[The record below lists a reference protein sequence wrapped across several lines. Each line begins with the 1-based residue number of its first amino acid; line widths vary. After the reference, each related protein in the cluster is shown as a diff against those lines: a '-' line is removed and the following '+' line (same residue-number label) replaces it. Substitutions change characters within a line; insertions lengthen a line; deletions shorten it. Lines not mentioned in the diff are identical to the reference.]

1 MTGIYIR
8 FAADSLT
15 IEKCSDQSFDGAN
28 GYAFR
33 FPDADAPVDPDP
45 VEVGA
50 RAAAKAMRFDFDEQC
65 GYETEAEH
73 CDSSTC
79 IGGLNEDHHPEDCRD
94 YMRHIAR
101 AVLAAQEPAARPFF
115 NDTALGSLDY
125 RKSWPRS
132 ATPCEL
138 VPLWAG
144 EFATHADWVN
154 FATKRLTGTTGTYG
168 VEAKAICVDARG
180 RRCLGGG
187 DMARARDEDAFPV
200 RYFFE
205 CVDPASVA
213 RNGEAA

>member
-15 IEKCSDQSFDGAN
+15 IEKCSDQSFDAAN

-50 RAAAKAMRFDFDEQC
+50 RAAAKAMGFDFDEQC
-65 GYETEAEH
+65 GYETEADH

-101 AVLAAQEPAARPFF
+101 AVLAGAA
-115 NDTALGSLDY
+115 
-125 RKSWPRS
+125 
-132 ATPCEL
+132 
-138 VPLWAG
+138 
-144 EFATHADWVN
+144 
-154 FATKRLTGTTGTYG
+154 
-168 VEAKAICVDARG
+168 
-180 RRCLGGG
+180 
-187 DMARARDEDAFPV
+187 
-200 RYFFE
+200 
-205 CVDPASVA
+205 
-213 RNGEAA
+213 